1 MSKLIPRIVH
11 TAAADDGNR
20 TEARGEELR
29 AVEMFAYYQ
38 NALHF
43 FEPRLQQRLK
53 SRPNLWR
60 QYRMIESCAD
70 KLLSDI
76 YDTLPVS
83 TMDRIIAGANSLEIR
98 IMPKSVRRPEE
109 YSVIKTSDFITL
121 LKAVGAGE
129 CTMCLGDR
137 ETAVACPLRR
147 ILKDY
152 IAPDGE
158 RSKYGGCP
166 YAGGAL
172 EQAMKKAAGE

>member
-1 MSKLIPRIVH
+1 MSKIPRIVH
-11 TAAADDGNR
+11 APAADDHTR

-43 FEPRLQQRLK
+43 FEDRLRQRLK

-83 TMDRIIAGANSLEIR
+83 TMDRIIAGANNLEIR

-109 YSVIKTSDFITL
+109 YSIIKTSDFITL
-121 LKAVGAGE
+121 LKAVDAGE
-129 CTMCLGDR
+129 CNLCLGDR
-137 ETAVACPLRR
+137 ETAVACPLRKV
-147 ILKDY
+147 LKDH

-158 RSKYGGCP
+158 RPRYGGCP
-166 YAGGAL
+166 YAGGEL
-172 EQAMKKAAGE
+172 KRAMDEAAR